1 MKKSVIR
8 IISVILILSMT
19 VIFPL
24 SCADTGKDSDANKPS
39 DTTAPQNP
47 DDQTEENPDAKFYAD
62 LPAGDYGGAN
72 FNILIPEHTSFEFI
86 SIDNGEVID
95 DAVYRRNLEVE
106 ENLKVKINPIA
117 IPGYWDSKDAF
128 LATAKNSI
136 MAGDNAYDMISGYA
150 AYITQMASNNML
162 TSWTDLKK
170 INFDKPWWNK
180 NIVNEMSIGG
190 IMNFVNGDL
199 SLTALN
205 YLMVFFFNKQLV
217 ADFGLDDPYD
227 IVKAGA
233 WTFEYMKMYT
243 SSAYFDLNGDSKYTN
258 EDMYGYATD
267 SSNLISNYMAV
278 FNEQTTSKDADGIP
292 YLSYFESESFVNK
305 FISLY
310 EFIRETPSTWI
321 FDGEGESNNSNSHM
335 FEKGN
340 VLIMPEFL
348 GNAALLRD
356 SEVEFGIIPYPK
368 WDDSQEGYYTTSWDA
383 YNLFCIPAT
392 VSDYDFVG
400 TVVENLAA
408 GSRKLVVPAFYE
420 VALKSK
426 YARDVDSAEMIDI
439 IRDGAVYNFGTV
451 ISPAASNCGHVWR
464 TLVENKNVN
473 ISSYVS
479 SNKKS
484 YENAFAKYLDGYLGL
499 S

>member
-1 MKKSVIR
+1 MKKSIIR

-19 VIFPL
+19 VIFPI
-24 SCADTGKDSDANKPS
+24 SCADAGKDSDNKSPS
-39 DTTAPQNP
+39 DTTAQINP
-47 DDQTEENPDAKFYAD
+47 EEVAELDEEARLYLD
-62 LPAGDYGGAN
+62 LPTGDYGEAN

-86 SIDNGEVID
+86 SVDNGEVID

-106 ENLKVKINPIA
+106 ENLNIKINPIA

-128 LATAKNSI
+128 LSTAKNSI
-136 MAGDNAYDMISGYA
+136 MSGDNAYDMISGYA
-150 AYITQMASNNML
+150 AYITQMAANNML
-162 TSWTDLKK
+162 TSWTELKN
-170 INFDKPWWNK
+170 INFDKPWWNR
-180 NIVNEMSIGG
+180 NIVEEMSIGG

-205 YLMVFFFNKQLV
+205 YLMVLFFNKQLSD
-217 ADFGLDDPYD
+217 DFGLDSPYD

-243 SSAYFDLNGDSKYTN
+243 STASFDLNGDSKFTN

-267 SSNLISNYMAV
+267 SSNLIANYMAV
-278 FNEQTTSKDADGIP
+278 FNEPITVKDADGIP
-292 YLSYFESESFVNK
+292 FISYFERESFIDK
-305 FISLY
+305 FIELY
-310 EFIRETPSTWI
+310 VFIRETPSTWI
-321 FDGEGESNNSNSHM
+321 FDGEGTASNSNSKM

-348 GNAALLRD
+348 GNASLLRD

-368 WDDSQEGYYTTSWDA
+368 WDEDQDKYYTTSWDA

-392 VSDYDFVG
+392 VFDNDFVG

-408 GSRKLVVPAFYE
+408 GSRKVVVPAFYE

-451 ISPAASNCGHVWR
+451 VSPASSNCGHVWR
-464 TLVENKNVN
+464 SLVENKNSN
-473 ISSYVS
+473 IASYIS

-484 YENAFAKYLDGYLGL
+484 YETAFAKYLDGYLGL